1 MACCLWVFLSLCLL
15 LLIAPDEGFLQDVTF
30 SQTQR
35 LSMKILKDVRSLRV
49 LYNEVQFGNQLTQ
62 DSAIVMP
69 SLPSAS
75 MPYTHWLSMKDEER
89 LVSSSQDLHVYWVH
103 VHANRMHLLGELEQS
118 QLAQSMLA
126 MQMDLSDLTLQV
138 NSQEPQTL
146 LIWDTCASMELKIHL
161 VPTGEIVLTPSK
173 DGGCCCTN
181 CFKEIA
187 QDQLAAAVL
196 GCPVLSSSGLGVAAS
211 PVLMSLTFT

>member
-1 MACCLWVFLSLCLL
+1 MVCCLWVFLSLCLL

-30 SQTQR
+30 SQSQR

-62 DSAIVMP
+62 DSAIVMS

-75 MPYTHWLSMKDEER
+75 MPYTLWLSMEDEER

-103 VHANRMHLLGELEQS
+103 VHANRMHLLGESEQS

-126 MQMDLSDLTLQV
+126 IQMDLSDLTLQV
-138 NSQEPQTL
+138 NSLLWSMNVTLPPPPAEVLPPELLNPQSEWLSKLQGSIILRDLEKYLGKVVRDFTL
-146 LIWDTCASMELKIHL
+146 LKSR
-161 VPTGEIVLTPSK
+161 S
-173 DGGCCCTN
+173 
-181 CFKEIA
+181 
-187 QDQLAAAVL
+187 QQ
-196 GCPVLSSSGLGVAAS
+196 
-211 PVLMSLTFT
+211 

>member
-62 DSAIVMP
+62 DSAIVMS

-138 NSQEPQTL
+138 NSQVNSQVGPSGQCPLEPEAEVLPPELLNPQSEWLGKLQGSIILRDLEKYLGKVVRDFTL
-146 LIWDTCASMELKIHL
+146 LKSR
-161 VPTGEIVLTPSK
+161 S
-173 DGGCCCTN
+173 
-181 CFKEIA
+181 
-187 QDQLAAAVL
+187 QQ
-196 GCPVLSSSGLGVAAS
+196 
-211 PVLMSLTFT
+211 